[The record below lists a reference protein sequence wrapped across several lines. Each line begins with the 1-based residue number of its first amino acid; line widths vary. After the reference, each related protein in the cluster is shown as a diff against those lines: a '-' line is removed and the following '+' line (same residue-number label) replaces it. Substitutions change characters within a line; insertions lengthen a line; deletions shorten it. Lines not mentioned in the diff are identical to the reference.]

1 MPSIQVVYA
10 SRHGGTE
17 GIAQAI
23 GKALKDSGTDA
34 VVVDAATH
42 PDATGFDGY
51 VVGSG
56 VYMGAW
62 LKDGLGYLERNQ
74 STLADKP
81 VWLFSSGPLPNT
93 TVVPRGE
100 DPIENALGPAEGPG
114 SGGRKK
120 VTALADAIH
129 VREHVVFEGAFNP
142 DAAPTNLIERVV
154 RHIPAIK
161 KVLPAG
167 DFRPWPKIDAWAR
180 HIATDLTGGRS
191 PARRP

>member
-1 MPSIQVVYA
+1 MPKIQVVYA

-62 LKDGLGYLERNQ
+62 LKDGLEYLEHNKG
-74 STLADKP
+74 TLTDKP
-81 VWLFSSGPLPNT
+81 VWLFSSGPIPNPKIP
-93 TVVPRGE
+93 PRST
-100 DPIENALGPAEGPG
+100 DALENALGPADGPG

-120 VTALADAIH
+120 VAALADAIH
-129 VREHVVFEGAFNP
+129 VREHVVFDGAFNP

-167 DFRPWPKIDAWAR
+167 DFRPWPQIETWAR
-180 HIATDLTGGRS
+180 HIATDITAPRM
-191 PARRP
+191 A

>member
-1 MPSIQVVYA
+1 MPRIQVVYA

-17 GIAQAI
+17 GIAKCI
-23 GKALKDSGTDA
+23 GDALKDSGTDA

-51 VVGSG
+51 VIGSG

-62 LKDGLGYLERNQ
+62 LKDGLEYLERNK

-93 TVVPRGE
+93 NVAPRSE
-100 DPIENALGPAEGPG
+100 DPIENALGPLDGPG

-120 VTALADAIH
+120 VEALARAIH
-129 VREHVVFEGAFNP
+129 VRDHRVFEGAYDP
-142 DAAPTNLIERVV
+142 DAAPTNVIERVV
-154 RHIPAIK
+154 RAVPAIK

-167 DFRPWPKIDAWAR
+167 DFRPWPQIDTWAR
-180 HIATDLTGGRS
+180 RIATDITAAVHTG
-191 PARRP
+191 

>member
-1 MPSIQVVYA
+1 MPRIQVVYA

-17 GIAQAI
+17 GIAKRI
-23 GKALKDSGTDA
+23 GQTLKDSGTEA

-62 LKDGLGYLERNQ
+62 LKDGLEYLERNK

-81 VWLFSSGPLPNT
+81 VWLFSSGPLPNAN
-93 TVVPRGE
+93 VPQRSD
-100 DPIENALGPAEGPG
+100 DPIENALGPADGPG

-120 VTALADAIH
+120 VEVLAQAIH
-129 VREHVVFEGAFNP
+129 VRDHRVFEGAFNP
-142 DAAPTNLIERVV
+142 DAAPTNILERVV
-154 RHIPAIK
+154 RAVPAIK

-167 DFRPWPKIDAWAR
+167 DFRPWPRIEGWAR
-180 HIATDLTGGRS
+180 EIATDLTAAS
-191 PARRP
+191 VV

>member
-1 MPSIQVVYA
+1 MPRIQVVFA

-17 GIAQAI
+17 GIAKHI
-23 GKALKDSGTDA
+23 GQALKDSGTDA

-62 LKDGLGYLERNQ
+62 LKDGLEYLESNK
-74 STLADKP
+74 SKLADKP
-81 VWLFSSGPLPNT
+81 VWIFSSGPLPNANGAA
-93 TVVPRGE
+93 RSE
-100 DPIENALGPAEGPG
+100 DPIENALGPADGPG

-120 VTALADAIH
+120 VEALAQAIH
-129 VREHVVFEGAFNP
+129 VREHQVFDGAYDP
-142 DAAPTNLIERVV
+142 DAAPTNMLERVV
-154 RHIPAIK
+154 RAVPAIK

-167 DFRPWPKIDAWAR
+167 DFRPWPQIETWAR
-180 HIATDLTGGRS
+180 QIAKDLTAAS
-191 PARRP
+191 TV

>member
-1 MPSIQVVYA
+1 MPRIQVVYA

-17 GIAQAI
+17 GIAKCI
-23 GKALKDSGTDA
+23 GQALKDSGTEA

-51 VVGSG
+51 VIGSG

-62 LKDGLGYLERNQ
+62 LKDGLEYLERNR

-81 VWLFSSGPLPNT
+81 VWLFSSGPLPNAN
-93 TVVPRGE
+93 VAPRSD
-100 DPIENALGPAEGPG
+100 DPIEDALGPADGPG

-120 VTALADAIH
+120 VEVLAQAIH
-129 VREHVVFEGAFNP
+129 VRDHRVFEGAFNP
-142 DAAPTNLIERVV
+142 DAAPTNLLERVV
-154 RHIPAIK
+154 RALPAIK

-167 DFRPWPKIDAWAR
+167 DFRPWPKIETWA
-180 HIATDLTGGRS
+180 HEIATDLTTA
-191 PARRP
+191 PVA

>member
-1 MPSIQVVYA
+1 MPRIQVVYA

-23 GKALKDSGTDA
+23 GKAIEESGAEA
-34 VVVDAATH
+34 VVVDAASH
-42 PDATGFDGY
+42 PDANGFDGY

-62 LKDGLGYLERNQ
+62 LKDGLEYLERNGP
-74 STLADKP
+74 TLADKP
-81 VWLFSSGPLPNT
+81 VWLFSSGPLPNA
-93 TVVPRGE
+93 TVEPRST
-100 DPIENALGPAEGPG
+100 DPIENALGPADGPG

-120 VTALADAIH
+120 VEALTHALQ
-129 VREHVVFEGAFNP
+129 VRDHQVFEGAFNP

-154 RHIPAIK
+154 RAMPAIK

-167 DFRPWPKIDAWAR
+167 DFRPWPRIDTWAR
-180 HIATDLTGGRS
+180 HIATEFNAGAAPTG
-191 PARRP
+191 

>member
-1 MPSIQVVYA
+1 MARIQVVYA

-17 GIAQAI
+17 GIARSI
-23 GKALKDSGTDA
+23 GDTLKDCGADA

-42 PDATGFDGY
+42 PNATGFDGY
-51 VVGSG
+51 VIGSG

-62 LKDGLGYLERNQ
+62 LKDGLEFLDRN
-74 STLADKP
+74 TAKLADKP

-93 TVVPRGE
+93 AVAQRSD
-100 DPIENALGPAEGPG
+100 DPIENALGPADGPG

-120 VTALADAIH
+120 VEALAQA
-129 VREHVVFEGAFNP
+129 VRVRDHVVFEGAFNP

-154 RHIPAIK
+154 RVIPAIK

-167 DFRPWPKIDAWAR
+167 DFRPWPKIETWAR
-180 HIATDLTGGRS
+180 QIATDMTAGAI
-191 PARRP
+191 AR